1 MPQTYAFILL
11 AYLMTG
17 IGVSTRMSPHE
28 EYPNVAYVIR
38 AATWPFVAGL
48 TIVEHRK
55 FVGDAHAILRKIAE
69 RKGEANE

>member
-1 MPQTYAFILL
+1 MQQTYAFILL
-11 AYLMTG
+11 FYLMIG

-48 TIVEHRK
+48 TIEEHRQL
-55 FVGDAHAILRKIAE
+55 VIDTRRILHKAAE
-69 RKGEANE
+69 LKGQSDD